1 MKLADQH
8 PDLLKEVEIDP
19 QERWMT
25 PVVNRVALGARPQGA
40 RDCVI
45 IRDDTLRSGVNTP
58 GVYVKPEV
66 KLRVAQKLES
76 MGVVEAEVGYPT
88 IPEHLEFVKLLKRE
102 GSKLQL
108 GVHTRYYDP
117 DYRREI
123 ARTIEAGA
131 DLVNLVGYW
140 GYIMTQA
147 LCPAN
152 WNGNIEE
159 RIGDAVSYAKSQGA
173 KKIAVGTDYHRLDLV
188 ARFVPAAVAAGAD
201 RIVVYDVRGWFVP
214 ESLAF
219 LVRYVRALAGPKV
232 EISVHCHDDMGLAT
246 INSIAA
252 IRAGAC
258 ACDVTV
264 NSTGHRCG
272 NAAFEQV
279 VPALESL
286 YGIRTGIDLS
296 QLTSLTNMIAEEY
309 KVPIA
314 SNRPITGRQM
324 YSYGGSHLG
333 GILRGQWYFWEN
345 IRAETVGNT
354 RDISFGPTSLRRGRT
369 AAVSVKIETMGLDAD
384 NAAKVEK
391 VFEKL
396 EPLIHKQIE
405 VSEPDVEAIIRAV
418 YA

>member
-1 MKLADQH
+1 MKLRDLH
-8 PDLLKEVEIDP
+8 PDLLKEVDIDP

-25 PVVNRVALGARPQGA
+25 PVVNKVAMGHRPQGVMD
-40 RDCVI
+40 RVI

-58 GVYVKPEV
+58 GVYVKNDV
-66 KLRVAQKLES
+66 KMRVAEKIEG

-88 IPEHLEFVKLLKRE
+88 IPEHVEFVKMLKAA
-102 GSKLQL
+102 GSKMEL
-108 GVHTRYYDP
+108 GMHTRYYDP
-117 DYRREI
+117 DYRTEI
-123 ARTIEAGA
+123 EKTIDAGA

-140 GYIMTQA
+140 GYIMTHA
-147 LCPAN
+147 LCPQN

-159 RIGDAVSYAKSQGA
+159 RIGDAVRHAKRHGA

-188 ARFVPAAVAAGAD
+188 ARVVKAAAEAGAD

-214 ESLAF
+214 ESMSF
-219 LVRYVRALAGPKV
+219 LVRYVRALAGPDI
-232 EISVHCHDDMGLAT
+232 EIGVHCHDDMGLAT
-246 INSIAA
+246 INSIEA
-252 IRAGAC
+252 IRAGALT
-258 ACDVTV
+258 CDVTV

-286 YGIRTGIDLS
+286 YGIKTDIDMT
-296 QLTSLTNMIAEEY
+296 QLTSLTDMIAELY
-309 KVPIA
+309 KVPIPT
-314 SNRPITGRQM
+314 NLPITGKHM

-345 IRAETVGNT
+345 IRAETVGNV
-354 RDISFGPTSLRRGRT
+354 RSVAFGPTSLRRGKT
-369 AAVSVKIETMGLDAD
+369 APVSIKVETMGFDPASA
-384 NAAKVEK
+384 NIEK

-396 EPLIHKQIE
+396 EELIYEKVEISEGE
-405 VSEPDVEAIIRAV
+405 VEEVIREI